1 MQHFRLSLINV
12 IYSKA
17 AWGATTARL
26 CLMVQPSPAP
36 SHPVPTQLLVVVINS
51 LLEHS
56 QGTEI
61 MHMKGGYKF
70 TSVGNFSTPLNSD

>member
-1 MQHFRLSLINV
+1 LF
-12 IYSKA
+12 
-17 AWGATTARL
+17 
-26 CLMVQPSPAP
+26 
-36 SHPVPTQLLVVVINS
+36 VVVINSLLAFFS